1 MSNILKLKNLLLLFI
16 FLPVLTPAQSWLD
29 NRSGIAEYNKGEY
42 EDAQEKFQK
51 ARKKVP
57 DDPSITLNISSTLYK
72 QEIYNEAGNEIIR
85 SLRKN
90 PEITDSSLYSSL
102 YYNLGNSFFKQ
113 ESLGQAIEFYKTAV
127 RLNSNDLD
135 AKYNLE
141 LLLKIAQQQQQN
153 QQQEQQKEGNQQQQ
167 QQNQQQE
174 QQKEGNQQ
182 QNQQEQGQQNQDQ
195 PEQQQAQNQQKE
207 QQQQQEGAMSK
218 EDAERLMDA
227 FRRQEQ
233 EMIYGQSQQ
242 QKRKTDGSKY
252 RNQRDW

>member
-1 MSNILKLKNLLLLFI
+1 MSNILRIKNLLLLFI

-42 EDAQEKFQK
+42 EDAQKKFQK
-51 ARKKVP
+51 ARKKVT

-72 QEIYNEAGNEIIR
+72 QEIYNEAGNEIIK

-90 PEITDSSLYSSL
+90 PEITDSTLYSSL
-102 YYNLGNSFFKQ
+102 HYNLGNSFFKQ
-113 ESLGQAIEFYKTAV
+113 ESLGQAVEFYKSAL

-153 QQQEQQKEGNQQQQ
+153 QQQ
-167 QQNQQQE
+167 NQQQE

-182 QNQQEQGQQNQDQ
+182 QQQNQQNQDQ
-195 PEQQQAQNQQKE
+195 PEQQQQQNQQQQE
-207 QQQQQEGAMSK
+207 QEQQQQEGAMSK

-242 QKRKTDGSKY
+242 QQRKTGGSKY

>member
-16 FLPVLTPAQSWLD
+16 FLPVLTPAQSWFD
-29 NRSGIAEYNKGEY
+29 NRSGITEYNKGEY
-42 EDAQEKFQK
+42 EDAQKKFQK
-51 ARKKVP
+51 ARKKIP
-57 DDPSITLNISSTLYK
+57 DDPSVTLNISSTLYK
-72 QEIYNEAGNEIIR
+72 QEIYNEAGNEIIK

-113 ESLGQAIEFYKTAV
+113 ESLGQAIEFYKSAV

-153 QQQEQQKEGNQQQQ
+153 QRQNQQQEQQKEGNQQQQ
-167 QQNQQQE
+167 QQNKRQD
-174 QQKEGNQQ
+174 
-182 QNQQEQGQQNQDQ
+182 QQNQDQ
-195 PEQQQAQNQQKE
+195 PEQQQAQNQQQE

-242 QKRKTDGSKY
+242 QERKTGGSKY

>member
-29 NRSGIAEYNKGEY
+29 NRSGITEYNKGEY
-42 EDAQEKFQK
+42 EDAQKKFQK

-72 QEIYNEAGNEIIR
+72 QEIYNEAGNEIIK

-113 ESLGQAIEFYKTAV
+113 ESLGQAIEFYKSAV

-153 QQQEQQKEGNQQQQ
+153 QQQ
-167 QQNQQQE
+167 NQQQE

-182 QNQQEQGQQNQDQ
+182 QQQQQNQQQDQQNQDQ
-195 PEQQQAQNQQKE
+195 PEQQQAQNQQQE

-242 QKRKTDGSKY
+242 QQRKTGGSKY

>member
-16 FLPVLTPAQSWLD
+16 FLPALTPAQSWLD

-42 EDAQEKFQK
+42 EDAQKKFQK

-72 QEIYNEAGNEIIR
+72 QEIYNEAGNEIIK

-113 ESLGQAIEFYKTAV
+113 ESLGQAIEFYKSAV

-141 LLLKIAQQQQQN
+141 LLLRITQQQQQNQQQN

-167 QQNQQQE
+167 QNQHQDQQNQDQSEQQQQQNQQQE
-174 QQKEGNQQ
+174 
-182 QNQQEQGQQNQDQ
+182 
-195 PEQQQAQNQQKE
+195 P
-207 QQQQQEGAMSK
+207 QQQQEGAMSK

-242 QKRKTDGSKY
+242 QKRKTGGSKY